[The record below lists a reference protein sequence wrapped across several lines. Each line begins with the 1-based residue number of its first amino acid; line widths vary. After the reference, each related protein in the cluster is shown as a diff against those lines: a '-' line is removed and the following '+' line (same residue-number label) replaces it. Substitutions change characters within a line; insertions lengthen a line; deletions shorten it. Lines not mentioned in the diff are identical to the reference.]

1 MPIIYIAGIR
11 PGVGST
17 TVTAGMVQAWRS
29 AGRTVQAAKPLAS
42 DSDSRDAALLGDLGT
57 HASAKGNGDPVSR
70 NREFTP
76 EVKRIINL
84 ARDSEIVIV
93 DGLPLTDE
101 SGSNTGSA
109 EFAAALGATVI
120 GVTDAGNEQQ
130 SASLAN
136 AFQASLI
143 GCIENRVAAY
153 GSSQGIGHIPED
165 RTLLAPSVG
174 QLESVLGA
182 TLWAGFDSRDALVEH
197 FLIGALVTEWGGNY
211 FGRLNNQGVIVR
223 GGRIDIQM
231 SALNFPLAC
240 LVLTGTATPSQYV
253 LQRAKSLEA
262 PLMVTQ
268 MNTQQ
273 AAATAGTLIGVGKI
287 HCMEKVER
295 AAALVGP
302 AFDWEQIETAVGL

>member
-29 AGRTVQAAKPLAS
+29 AGRTVQAATPLAS

-57 HASAKGNGDPVSR
+57 RASAKGNGDPVSR

-101 SGSNTGSA
+101 SGSSTGSA

-130 SASLAN
+130 SASLAL
-136 AFQASLI
+136 SLI
-143 GCIENRVAAY
+143 
-153 GSSQGIGHIPED
+153 HI
-165 RTLLAPSVG
+165 
-174 QLESVLGA
+174 
-182 TLWAGFDSRDALVEH
+182 
-197 FLIGALVTEWGGNY
+197 
-211 FGRLNNQGVIVR
+211 
-223 GGRIDIQM
+223 
-231 SALNFPLAC
+231 
-240 LVLTGTATPSQYV
+240 
-253 LQRAKSLEA
+253 
-262 PLMVTQ
+262 
-268 MNTQQ
+268 
-273 AAATAGTLIGVGKI
+273 
-287 HCMEKVER
+287 
-295 AAALVGP
+295 
-302 AFDWEQIETAVGL
+302 